1 MWYFQVSN
9 DLGNILYNQGSGV
22 LNSSEKA
29 LGLGQTML
37 HTLNVATKYCKTS
50 QAIQIG
56 EEFISAQKIF
66 SFKNENLYFS
76 CAIEVNENDF
86 SNFDSENMMEM
97 ICDGILETIYYCFT
111 MLFGY
116 KKLYDYTENI
126 NKWQKSIK
134 VFLYILNIFFEIKKN
149 EAFFY
154 SIFF

>member
-9 DLGNILYNQGSGV
+9 DLGNILYSQGSGV
-22 LNSSEKA
+22 LSSSEKA
-29 LGLGQTML
+29 FGLGKTMM

-76 CAIEVNENDF
+76 CALEINENDF
-86 SNFDSENMMEM
+86 SNLDSENMTEI
-97 ICDGILETIYYCFT
+97 ICEGILETIYYCFT
-111 MLFGY
+111 MLYGY

-126 NKWQKSIK
+126 NKWHKSIK
-134 VFLYILNIFFEIKKN
+134 VFFIYFKYFFEKKKN
-149 EAFFY
+149 EVFFLY
-154 SIFF
+154 KI